1 MLELIVLHHAHPSHG
16 TFHLLPVL
24 DTAGLFN
31 NWIQIFLFQAN
42 GGDLTNLL
50 WISKIIYYS
59 WNCGENFF
67 GCEAF
72 FEVFESCIY
81 EYV

>member
-1 MLELIVLHHAHPSHG
+1 MLELIVLIHAHPSHG
-16 TFHLLPVL
+16 TFHLLRVL
-24 DTAGLFN
+24 DTSVLFN
-31 NWIQIFLFQAN
+31 TCIQIFLFQAK

-50 WISKIIYYS
+50 WISKIICYS

-72 FEVFESCIY
+72 FEVFERCIY